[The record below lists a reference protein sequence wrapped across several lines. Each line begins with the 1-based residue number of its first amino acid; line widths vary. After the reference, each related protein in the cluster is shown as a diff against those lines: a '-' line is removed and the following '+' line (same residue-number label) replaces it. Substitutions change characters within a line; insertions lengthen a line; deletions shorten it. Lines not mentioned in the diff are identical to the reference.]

1 MSLLVLSLIVAGKN
15 ITGVV
20 DLVLLELILL
30 IVYVLLLTLTPI
42 LSPGILIVIV
52 KHGLVIILVLM
63 VLDVN
68 KFLLVVVWQ
77 TVIPAQILVLVINV
91 LMVSSIMVTI
101 VKQIKLS
108 TVRLTVLNVLIN
120 THVMFVSKVS
130 PILTTNVLLILAT
143 MECSSLKVIV
153 LIV

>member
-20 DLVLLELILL
+20 DLVLLEVILL
-30 IVYVLLLTLTPI
+30 LVYVLLKTLTLI

-68 KFLLVVVWQ
+68 KLLLVV
-77 TVIPAQILVLVINV
+77 A
-91 LMVSSIMVTI
+91 
-101 VKQIKLS
+101 
-108 TVRLTVLNVLIN
+108 
-120 THVMFVSKVS
+120 
-130 PILTTNVLLILAT
+130 
-143 MECSSLKVIV
+143 
-153 LIV
+153 